1 MTQTH
6 THTHGHGDSMT
17 GADSVKNIVLTS
29 PEDAGTLLLFLNTK
43 LAKQALFYIFGII

>member
-17 GADSVKNIVLTS
+17 GADSVKNIVLTT
-29 PEDAGTLLLFLNTK
+29 PEDTSTLLLFLNTK
-43 LAKQALFYIFGII
+43 LEKQAFFHNFGIN